1 MMHPVKNLK
10 TCTRTLTDDSQD
22 VDLIVKDY
30 THCWEVGTGRNSS
43 APCKKHHPRA
53 LWPSMAHPGHEIH
66 SRQGDAE
73 RTARKSPQ
81 NQSLVSNSSNRD
93 TLGRRLT

>member
-30 THCWEVGTGRNSS
+30 Y
-43 APCKKHHPRA
+43 
-53 LWPSMAHPGHEIH
+53 
-66 SRQGDAE
+66 
-73 RTARKSPQ
+73 
-81 NQSLVSNSSNRD
+81 SLLGSWNR
-93 TLGRRLT
+93 